1 MNTQAKWATTV
12 QVVDEGRREFW
23 MDIFGTDTLPVVGVV
38 PQWATVPSREGPQLV
53 YMLDLRAIDG
63 EQRARLVGALAEKF
77 RLPVGEVAGL
87 LDVHGVPVLADDVVL
102 TSSDVGQ
109 IVSLLD
115 DDDELGDWWCEV
127 EWEREGD
134 DDDVEGGV

>member
-1 MNTQAKWATTV
+1 MNTQTKWATTV
-12 QVVDEGRREFW
+12 QVVDGKRKAFW
-23 MDIFGTDTLPVVGVV
+23 MEVFGTDTLPVVGVV

-53 YMLDLRAIDG
+53 YMLDLRVIGG

-77 RLPVGEVAGL
+77 GLPVEEVAGL

-115 DDDELGDWWCEV
+115 DDVELDGWWSEV
-127 EWEREGD
+127 EWEEGE